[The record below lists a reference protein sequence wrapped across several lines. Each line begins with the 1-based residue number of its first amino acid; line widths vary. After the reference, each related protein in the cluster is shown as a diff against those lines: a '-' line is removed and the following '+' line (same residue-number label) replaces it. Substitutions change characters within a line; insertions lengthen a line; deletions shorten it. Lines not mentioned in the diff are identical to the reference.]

1 MQQQPAA
8 AHEPQLLHSERHAAS
23 LPRAQ
28 FPKETPAYF
37 RETTSQHGAAVVHAE
52 QELELWGKRLW
63 LRKSFFSR
71 SLCNLA
77 RFFLSLFGEDSQMFT
92 VAFTSARTK
101 HMQRKLRVSMTRQD
115 FGILSISLRVLLH
128 PDFGTWF

>member
-8 AHEPQLLHSERHAAS
+8 AHEPQLLHGERHAAS
-23 LPRAQ
+23 LPRAH
-28 FPKETPAYF
+28 FPKEPAFF
-37 RETTSQHGAAVVHAE
+37 RETRRQDGAAVVHAE
-52 QELELWGKRLW
+52 QELELWGKRLR

-71 SLCNLA
+71 SLCSLA
-77 RFFLSLFGEDSQMFT
+77 RCFLSLFGEDSQMFT

-101 HMQRKLRVSMTRQD
+101 HMQRKLQVSMTRQD